1 MGFFKKN
8 DGYQLSSV
16 LCLRVLGLNKENLK
30 MVFHTGSNPVLTT
43 RMFHPCQIIG
53 MTDGKTSNW
62 SGGGMVRRKAA
73 VG

>member
-8 DGYQLSSV
+8 DRYQLSGV

-43 RMFHPCQIIG
+43 LLKLVYEQSWVCDALI
-53 MTDGKTSNW
+53 
-62 SGGGMVRRKAA
+62 RKE
-73 VG
+73 VK